1 MFAKKALKN
10 NFLNVWNEL
19 RNTYLL
25 DKGKLNTYFK
35 YITSFN
41 LENYLI
47 VKNLKNSHILIK
59 FRLSNHVLR
68 IETGRHEC
76 KLNLVSGKLELLPR
90 CERLCQHCTS
100 NSIEDERHFTLEC
113 SLYQKQ
119 RKTIL
124 DNLYIK
130 FPNLYNLDHPNLFI
144 WMISNDDPVFFL
156 SAFIEYLDNNFL
168 SRKEK
173 KII

>member
-1 MFAKKALKN
+1 MSIK
-10 NFLNVWNEL
+10 
-19 RNTYLL
+19 
-25 DKGKLNTYFK
+25 KLN
-35 YITSFN
+35 S
-41 LENYLI
+41 
-47 VKNLKNSHILIK
+47 
-59 FRLSNHVLR
+59 
-68 IETGRHEC
+68 
-76 KLNLVSGKLELLPR
+76 VSGKLELLPR

-100 NSIEDERHFTLEC
+100 NSIEDELHFTLEC
-113 SLYQKQ
+113 PLYQKQ

-144 WMISNDDPVFFL
+144 WMMSNDDPVFL